1 MRVKVVFS
9 IFALVAVVVF
19 AAVAAAGKTGNGS
32 SVGSAQV
39 FVPNPV
45 QSLGDESLTDQK
57 DSDAAVPAA
66 GYHAVRLTNLDG
78 SGFLRGDYANVYS
91 STGNLAFSPTNTFAY
106 TRHQDEFEQ
115 VMAYY
120 WMTEA
125 QKYIHSLGFGSSLPP
140 INNEPQD
147 ARINQLGADNSFET
161 DHPKDELRF
170 GKGGVDDAEDA
181 EVILHEYG
189 HAIHQSQGFNFDS
202 EENGAISEG
211 FGDYWAVTVSDVVSQ
226 ALRVPEQEPL
236 PCVMDWDATSYTS
249 TVPHCL
255 RRLDTNLHYPADLNG
270 EVHHDGQI
278 WSRALWDIR
287 QTLHNVKADKI
298 ILDGTNG
305 YTGTTMPDLANRTVA
320 TAQHLYGNAEA
331 AAVRQAFVDRGILK

>member
-1 MRVKVVFS
+1 MRVRVVFS
-9 IFALVAVVVF
+9 ILALVAVVVF
-19 AAVAAAGKTGNGS
+19 AAVAAAGKNGNGS

-45 QSLGDESLTDQK
+45 SSLGDESLTDQK

-66 GYHAVRLTNLDG
+66 AYHAVQLTNLDG
-78 SGFLRGDYANVYS
+78 SGFLRGNYANVYS

-106 TRHQDEFEQ
+106 TRSQDEFEQ

-125 QKYIHSLGFGSSLPP
+125 EKYIHSLGFGS

-161 DHPKDELRF
+161 THPKDELRF

-189 HAIHQSQGFNFDS
+189 HAIHASQNFNFDP

-226 ALRVPEQEPL
+226 ALKVPEQEPL

-287 QTLHNVKADKI
+287 QALHNVKADKI

-305 YTGTTMPDLANRTVA
+305 YTGTTMPDLANKTVA
-320 TAQHLYGNAEA
+320 AAQHLYGNAEA